1 VLYIANLT
9 KTMAVILNDAKNMAS
24 WSCPC
29 CMDGGTTPAL
39 QNVGFYMPKGR
50 HKEFKDQILALQE
63 KMEA

>member
-1 VLYIANLT
+1 VLYIANVPKSMT
-9 KTMAVILNDAKNMAS
+9 VILNDSKNMAS

-39 QNVGFYMPKGR
+39 QNVGFCMPKGR
-50 HKEFKDQILALQE
+50 HSEFKQQIQTLQD